1 MIVCPFCHFENE
13 DGALFCEQ
21 CKSDLTGVDSAP
33 AVPVAAEA
41 PPLPVAEVIEEAI
54 PFAMA
59 DAIEI
64 AEEVPSFPMAEMAI
78 EEMPPLPVAE
88 AMPEPIAE
96 EVAPPPIA
104 EAIPTPIAAEV
115 APAPIA
121 AAPIAAAP
129 VAPPVSDDPYFV
141 SDSANPRLYVVRGQK
156 PKVEFPILGGLNFIG
171 RADDKPVDI
180 DLEDQEN
187 PERVWASRQHAVI
200 EFEDNKITIEDLNSS
215 NGTFLNRNKIY
226 PGQKMPLKAN
236 DMVQIGNIQM
246 KVML

>member
-1 MIVCPFCHFENE
+1 MIICPFCHFENE

-33 AVPVAAEA
+33 AIPVAAEA
-41 PPLPVAEVIEEAI
+41 PPLPVEEAIEEAI

-64 AEEVPSFPMAEMAI
+64 VEEVPSFPMAEMAV
-78 EEMPPLPVAE
+78 EEMPPLPIAE
-88 AMPEPIAE
+88 AMPE
-96 EVAPPPIA
+96 
-104 EAIPTPIAAEV
+104 IPVAEV

-121 AAPIAAAP
+121 ALP
-129 VAPPVSDDPYFV
+129 VASPVSDDPYFV
-141 SDSANPRLYVVRGQK
+141 SDSANPRLFVVRGQK
-156 PKVEFPILGGLNFIG
+156 PKVEFPILGGLNFVG

>member
-1 MIVCPFCHFENE
+1 MIICPFCHFENE

-33 AVPVAAEA
+33 AIPVAAEA
-41 PPLPVAEVIEEAI
+41 PPLPVVEAIEEAI

-64 AEEVPSFPMAEMAI
+64 VEEVPTFPMAEMAV

-88 AMPEPIAE
+88 AMPE
-96 EVAPPPIA
+96 
-104 EAIPTPIAAEV
+104 IPVAEV
-115 APAPIA
+115 APVPIA
-121 AAPIAAAP
+121 AVPIAS
-129 VAPPVSDDPYFV
+129 PVSDDPYFV

-156 PKVEFPILGGLNFIG
+156 PKVEFPILGGLNFVG

>member
-1 MIVCPFCHFENE
+1 MIICPFCHFENE

-33 AVPVAAEA
+33 AVPVAEA
-41 PPLPVAEVIEEAI
+41 IEEAI

-59 DAIEI
+59 DAIEV
-64 AEEVPSFPMAEMAI
+64 AEEVASFPMAEMAL

-88 AMPEPIAE
+88 AMPEP
-96 EVAPPPIA
+96 VA
-104 EAIPTPIAAEV
+104 EAMPEIPVAEV
-115 APAPIA
+115 APAPMA
-121 AAPIAAAP
+121 AVP
-129 VAPPVSDDPYFV
+129 VASPVSDDPYFV

-156 PKVEFPILGGLNFIG
+156 PKVEFPILGGLNFVG

-226 PGQKMPLKAN
+226 PGQKIPLKAN

>member
-41 PPLPVAEVIEEAI
+41 PPLPVAEAIEEAI

-64 AEEVPSFPMAEMAI
+64 VEEVPSFPMAEMAV

-88 AMPEPIAE
+88 AMPEAIAQ
-96 EVAPPPIA
+96 
-104 EAIPTPIAAEV
+104 EV
-115 APAPIA
+115 APAPV
-121 AAPIAAAP
+121 AAAP
-129 VAPPVSDDPYFV
+129 VASPVSDDPYFV

-156 PKVEFPILGGLNFIG
+156 PKVEFPILGGLNFVG

>member
-1 MIVCPFCHFENE
+1 MIICPFCHFENE

-21 CKSDLTGVDSAP
+21 CKSDLTGVDSAS
-33 AVPVAAEA
+33 AIPVASEA
-41 PPLPVAEVIEEAI
+41 PPLPVAEAIEEAI

-59 DAIEI
+59 DTIEI
-64 AEEVPSFPMAEMAI
+64 AEEVPSFPMAEMAV

-88 AMPEPIAE
+88 AMPEP
-96 EVAPPPIA
+96 VA
-104 EAIPTPIAAEV
+104 EAMPEIPVAEV

-121 AAPIAAAP
+121 A
-129 VAPPVSDDPYFV
+129 VPVSDDPYFV
-141 SDSANPRLYVVRGQK
+141 SDSSNPRLYVVRGQK
-156 PKVEFPILGGLNFIG
+156 PKVEFPILGGLNFVG

>member
-1 MIVCPFCHFENE
+1 MIICPFCHFENE

-33 AVPVAAEA
+33 AIPVAAEA
-41 PPLPVAEVIEEAI
+41 PPLPVEEAIEEAI

-64 AEEVPSFPMAEMAI
+64 AEEVPSFPMAEMAV

-96 EVAPPPIA
+96 AMPE
-104 EAIPTPIAAEV
+104 IPAAEV
-115 APAPIA
+115 APVPIA
-121 AAPIAAAP
+121 AVPIASPAS
-129 VAPPVSDDPYFV
+129 PVSDDPYFV

-156 PKVEFPILGGLNFIG
+156 PKVEFPILGGLNFVG

>member
-33 AVPVAAEA
+33 AIPVAAEV

-64 AEEVPSFPMAEMAI
+64 VEEVPSFPMAEMAV

-88 AMPEPIAE
+88 AMPE
-96 EVAPPPIA
+96 
-104 EAIPTPIAAEV
+104 IPVAEV
-115 APAPIA
+115 APVPIA
-121 AAPIAAAP
+121 AVP
-129 VAPPVSDDPYFV
+129 VASPVSDDPYFV

-156 PKVEFPILGGLNFIG
+156 PKVEFPILGGLNFVG

>member
-41 PPLPVAEVIEEAI
+41 PPLPVAEAIEEAI

-64 AEEVPSFPMAEMAI
+64 VEEVPSFPMAEMAV

-88 AMPEPIAE
+88 AMPEAIAQEVAPAPIAE
-96 EVAPPPIA
+96 
-104 EAIPTPIAAEV
+104 EV

-121 AAPIAAAP
+121 AAP
-129 VAPPVSDDPYFV
+129 VATPVSDDPYFV

-156 PKVEFPILGGLNFIG
+156 PKVEFPILAGLNFVG

>member
-96 EVAPPPIA
+96 
-104 EAIPTPIAAEV
+104 AIPTPIAEV
-115 APAPIA
+115 AP
-121 AAPIAAAP
+121 APIAAAP

>member
-1 MIVCPFCHFENE
+1 M
-13 DGALFCEQ
+13 
-21 CKSDLTGVDSAP
+21 DSAP

-41 PPLPVAEVIEEAI
+41 PPLPVAELIEEAI

-115 APAPIA
+115 AP
-121 AAPIAAAP
+121 APIAAAP

>member
-88 AMPEPIAE
+88 AMPEPVAE
-96 EVAPPPIA
+96 AMPEPIA
-104 EAIPTPIAAEV
+104 EAIPTPIAEV
-115 APAPIA
+115 AP
-121 AAPIAAAP
+121 APIAAAP

>member
-41 PPLPVAEVIEEAI
+41 PPLPVAEAIEEAI

-59 DAIEI
+59 DAVEI
-64 AEEVPSFPMAEMAI
+64 VEEVPSFPMADMAV
-78 EEMPPLPVAE
+78 EEMPALPVAE
-88 AMPEPIAE
+88 AMPEAIAQEVAPAPVAE
-96 EVAPPPIA
+96 EVAP
-104 EAIPTPIAAEV
+104 
-115 APAPIA
+115 APV
-121 AAPIAAAP
+121 AAAP
-129 VAPPVSDDPYFV
+129 VASPVSDDPYFV

-156 PKVEFPILGGLNFIG
+156 PKVEFPILGGLNFVG

>member
-41 PPLPVAEVIEEAI
+41 PPLPVAEIIEEAI

-64 AEEVPSFPMAEMAI
+64 AEEVPSFPMAEMAV

-88 AMPEPIAE
+88 AMPEPIVE
-96 EVAPPPIA
+96 EVA
-104 EAIPTPIAAEV
+104 PTPIAAEV

-121 AAPIAAAP
+121 AAP
-129 VAPPVSDDPYFV
+129 VASPVSDDPYFV

-200 EFEDNKITIEDLNSS
+200 EFEDNKMTIEDLNSS

>member
-1 MIVCPFCHFENE
+1 MIICPFCHFENE

-33 AVPVAAEA
+33 AVPVASEA
-41 PPLPVAEVIEEAI
+41 PPLPVAEAIEEAI

-59 DAIEI
+59 DEIEV
-64 AEEVPSFPMAEMAI
+64 AEEVPSFPMAEMAV

-104 EAIPTPIAAEV
+104 EEV

-121 AAPIAAAP
+121 VAPAPIAVAP
-129 VAPPVSDDPYFV
+129 VASPVSDDPYFV
-141 SDSANPRLYVVRGQK
+141 SDSSNPRLYVVRGQK
-156 PKVEFPILGGLNFIG
+156 PKVEFPILGGLNFVG

>member
-64 AEEVPSFPMAEMAI
+64 VEEVPSFPMAEMAI

-104 EAIPTPIAAEV
+104 A
-115 APAPIA
+115 APIA
-121 AAPIAAAP
+121 PAPIAAAP

>member
-33 AVPVAAEA
+33 AVLVAAEA
-41 PPLPVAEVIEEAI
+41 PPLPVAEAIEEAI

-64 AEEVPSFPMAEMAI
+64 VEEVPSFPMAEMAV

-88 AMPEPIAE
+88 AMPEAIAQ
-96 EVAPPPIA
+96 
-104 EAIPTPIAAEV
+104 EV
-115 APAPIA
+115 APAPVA
-121 AAPIAAAP
+121 DEVAPAPVAAAP
-129 VAPPVSDDPYFV
+129 VASPVSDDPYFV

-156 PKVEFPILGGLNFIG
+156 PKVEFPILGGLNFVG

>member
-1 MIVCPFCHFENE
+1 MIICPFCHFKNE

-33 AVPVAAEA
+33 AIPVAAEA

-64 AEEVPSFPMAEMAI
+64 AEEVPSFPMAEMAV

-96 EVAPPPIA
+96 AMPE
-104 EAIPTPIAAEV
+104 IPVAEV
-115 APAPIA
+115 APVPIA
-121 AAPIAAAP
+121 AAPAAA
-129 VAPPVSDDPYFV
+129 PVSDDPYFV

-156 PKVEFPILGGLNFIG
+156 PKVEFPILGGLNFVG

>member
-1 MIVCPFCHFENE
+1 MIICPFCHFENE

-21 CKSDLTGVDSAP
+21 CKSDLTGVDSAAAIPFPVEIP
-33 AVPVAAEA
+33 A
-41 PPLPVAEVIEEAI
+41 LPVAEALEEAL

-64 AEEVPSFPMAEMAI
+64 PEEVLSFPMADMAV

-88 AMPEPIAE
+88 AIPEIPI
-96 EVAPPPIA
+96 
-104 EAIPTPIAAEV
+104 AEV
-115 APAPIA
+115 APAMPVA
-121 AAPIAAAP
+121 EFSPAPIAAVP
-129 VAPPVSDDPYFV
+129 VAEPVSGDPYFV

-156 PKVEFPILGGLNFIG
+156 PKVEFPILAGLNFVG

-180 DLEDQEN
+180 DLEEQEN

>member
-1 MIVCPFCHFENE
+1 MTICPFCHFENE

-33 AVPVAAEA
+33 AVPVAEA
-41 PPLPVAEVIEEAI
+41 IEEAI

-59 DAIEI
+59 DAIEV
-64 AEEVPSFPMAEMAI
+64 AEEVPSFPMAEMAL

-88 AMPEPIAE
+88 AMPEP
-96 EVAPPPIA
+96 VA
-104 EAIPTPIAAEV
+104 EAMPEPVAEV
-115 APAPIA
+115 A
-121 AAPIAAAP
+121 AAPMAAVP
-129 VAPPVSDDPYFV
+129 VASPVSDDPYFV

-156 PKVEFPILGGLNFIG
+156 PKVEFPILGGLNFVG

-236 DMVQIGNIQM
+236 DMVQIGNIQL

>member
-1 MIVCPFCHFENE
+1 MIICPFCHFENE

-33 AVPVAAEA
+33 AIPVAAEA

-64 AEEVPSFPMAEMAI
+64 AEEVPSFPMAEMAV

-96 EVAPPPIA
+96 AMPE
-104 EAIPTPIAAEV
+104 IPVAEV
-115 APAPIA
+115 APVPIA
-121 AAPIAAAP
+121 AVP
-129 VAPPVSDDPYFV
+129 VASPVSDDPYFV
-141 SDSANPRLYVVRGQK
+141 SDSANPRLFVVRGQK
-156 PKVEFPILGGLNFIG
+156 PKVEFPILGGLNFVG

-200 EFEDNKITIEDLNSS
+200 
-215 NGTFLNRNKIY
+215 
-226 PGQKMPLKAN
+226 
-236 DMVQIGNIQM
+236 
-246 KVML
+246 

>member
-1 MIVCPFCHFENE
+1 MIICPFCHFENE

-21 CKSDLTGVDSAP
+21 CKSDLTGVDSAS
-33 AVPVAAEA
+33 ATPVAAEA
-41 PPLPVAEVIEEAI
+41 PPLPVAEAIEEAI

-64 AEEVPSFPMAEMAI
+64 VEEGPSFPMAEMAV

-88 AMPEPIAE
+88 AMPEP
-96 EVAPPPIA
+96 VA
-104 EAIPTPIAAEV
+104 EAMPEIPVAEV

-121 AAPIAAAP
+121 A
-129 VAPPVSDDPYFV
+129 VPVSDDPYFV

-156 PKVEFPILGGLNFIG
+156 PKVEFPILGGLNFVG

>member
-1 MIVCPFCHFENE
+1 MIICPFCHYENE

-21 CKSDLTGVDSAP
+21 CKSDLTGVDSAS
-33 AVPVAAEA
+33 AIPVAAEA
-41 PPLPVAEVIEEAI
+41 PPLPVAEAIEEAM

-59 DAIEI
+59 DAVEI
-64 AEEVPSFPMAEMAI
+64 AEEVPSFPMAEMAV
-78 EEMPPLPVAE
+78 EEMPPLPVVE
-88 AMPEPIAE
+88 AMPEFPIAE
-96 EVAPPPIA
+96 VVPELPV
-104 EAIPTPIAAEV
+104 AEV
-115 APAPIA
+115 A
-121 AAPIAAAP
+121 AAPIAAA
-129 VAPPVSDDPYFV
+129 VSDDPYFV
-141 SDSANPRLYVVRGQK
+141 PDSANPRLYVVRGQK
-156 PKVEFPILGGLNFIG
+156 PKVEFPILGGLNFVG

>member
-1 MIVCPFCHFENE
+1 
-13 DGALFCEQ
+13 
-21 CKSDLTGVDSAP
+21 
-33 AVPVAAEA
+33 
-41 PPLPVAEVIEEAI
+41 
-54 PFAMA
+54 MA

-115 APAPIA
+115 AP
-121 AAPIAAAP
+121 APIAAAP

>member
-1 MIVCPFCHFENE
+1 MIICPFCHFENE

-33 AVPVAAEA
+33 AIPVASEV
-41 PPLPVAEVIEEAI
+41 PPFPVAESIEEAL

-59 DAIEI
+59 DEVEI
-64 AEEVPSFPMAEMAI
+64 AEEVPSFPMAEMAVEEMLPLPVA
-78 EEMPPLPVAE
+78 EEMPEFPVAE
-88 AMPEPIAE
+88 AMPEFPVAE
-96 EVAPPPIA
+96 VVPEMPV
-104 EAIPTPIAAEV
+104 AEV
-115 APAPIA
+115 APVPIA
-121 AAPIAAAP
+121 AVPIAS
-129 VAPPVSDDPYFV
+129 PVSDDPYYV

-156 PKVEFPILGGLNFIG
+156 PKVEFPILGGLNFVG

>member
-1 MIVCPFCHFENE
+1 MIICPFCHFENE

-33 AVPVAAEA
+33 PIPVAAEA
-41 PPLPVAEVIEEAI
+41 PPLPVEEAL

-59 DAIEI
+59 DAVEI
-64 AEEVPSFPMAEMAI
+64 AEEVPSFPMAEMAV

-88 AMPEPIAE
+88 AMPEFPIAE
-96 EVAPPPIA
+96 VVSELPI
-104 EAIPTPIAAEV
+104 AEV

-121 AAPIAAAP
+121 AAPSAG
-129 VAPPVSDDPYFV
+129 PVSDDPYFV
-141 SDSANPRLYVVRGQK
+141 PDSANPRLFVVRGQK
-156 PKVEFPILGGLNFIG
+156 PKVEFPILGGLNFVG

>member
-41 PPLPVAEVIEEAI
+41 PPLPVAEIIEEAI

-64 AEEVPSFPMAEMAI
+64 AEEVPSFPMAEMAV

-96 EVAPPPIA
+96 EVAPTPIA

-121 AAPIAAAP
+121 AAPVP
-129 VAPPVSDDPYFV
+129 SPVSDDPYFV

>member
-21 CKSDLTGVDSAP
+21 CKSDLTGVDSAQ

-41 PPLPVAEVIEEAI
+41 PPLPVAEAIEEAI

-64 AEEVPSFPMAEMAI
+64 VEEVPSFPMAEMAV

-88 AMPEPIAE
+88 AMPEAIAQEVAPAPVAE
-96 EVAPPPIA
+96 EVAP
-104 EAIPTPIAAEV
+104 
-115 APAPIA
+115 APV
-121 AAPIAAAP
+121 AAAP
-129 VAPPVSDDPYFV
+129 VASPVSDDPYFV

-156 PKVEFPILGGLNFIG
+156 PKVEFPILGGLNFVG

>member
-1 MIVCPFCHFENE
+1 MIVCPFCNFENE

-33 AVPVAAEA
+33 AVPFAAEA
-41 PPLPVAEVIEEAI
+41 PPLPVAEAIEEGI

-64 AEEVPSFPMAEMAI
+64 VEEVPSFPMAEMAV

-88 AMPEPIAE
+88 AMPAPIAE
-96 EVAPPPIA
+96 
-104 EAIPTPIAAEV
+104 EV

-121 AAPIAAAP
+121 AAP
-129 VAPPVSDDPYFV
+129 VASPVSDDPYFV

-156 PKVEFPILGGLNFIG
+156 PKVEFPILGGLNFVG

>member
-33 AVPVAAEA
+33 AVPVAVEA

-64 AEEVPSFPMAEMAI
+64 VEEVPSFPMAEMAI

-96 EVAPPPIA
+96 EVAPP
-104 EAIPTPIAAEV
+104 PIAAEV

>member
-1 MIVCPFCHFENE
+1 MIICPFCHFENE

-21 CKSDLTGVDSAP
+21 CKSDLTGVDSA
-33 AVPVAAEA
+33 AAIPVAPEA
-41 PPLPVAEVIEEAI
+41 PPLPVAESVEEAM

-59 DAIEI
+59 DAIEVP
-64 AEEVPSFPMAEMAI
+64 EEVPSFPMAEMAV

-88 AMPEPIAE
+88 AMPEIPVA
-96 EVAPPPIA
+96 EVAPAMPV
-104 EAIPTPIAAEV
+104 AEV
-115 APAPIA
+115 APAPVAEVPA
-121 AAPIAAAP
+121 AA
-129 VAPPVSDDPYFV
+129 PVSDDPYFV
-141 SDSANPRLYVVRGQK
+141 SDSANPRLFVVRGQK
-156 PKVEFPILGGLNFIG
+156 PKVEFPILAGLNFVG

>member
-41 PPLPVAEVIEEAI
+41 PPLPVAEAIEEAI

-64 AEEVPSFPMAEMAI
+64 VEEVPSFPMAEMAV

-88 AMPEPIAE
+88 AMPEAIAE
-96 EVAPPPIA
+96 EVAPAPVA
-104 EAIPTPIAAEV
+104 EEV
-115 APAPIA
+115 APAPV
-121 AAPIAAAP
+121 AAAP
-129 VAPPVSDDPYFV
+129 VPSPVSDDPYFV

-156 PKVEFPILGGLNFIG
+156 PKVEFPILGGLNFVG

>member
-33 AVPVAAEA
+33 AAPVAAEA
-41 PPLPVAEVIEEAI
+41 PPLPVAEAIEESI

-59 DAIEI
+59 DAIEV
-64 AEEVPSFPMAEMAI
+64 AEEVPSFPMAEMAV

-88 AMPEPIAE
+88 AMPEAIAE
-96 EVAPPPIA
+96 EVAP
-104 EAIPTPIAAEV
+104 
-115 APAPIA
+115 API
-121 AAPIAAAP
+121 PAAP
-129 VAPPVSDDPYFV
+129 VATPVSDDPYFV

-156 PKVEFPILGGLNFIG
+156 PKVEFPILGGLNFVG

>member
-1 MIVCPFCHFENE
+1 M
-13 DGALFCEQ
+13 
-21 CKSDLTGVDSAP
+21 DSAS
-33 AVPVAAEA
+33 AIPVAAEA
-41 PPLPVAEVIEEAI
+41 PPLPVAEAIEEAM

-59 DAIEI
+59 DAVEI
-64 AEEVPSFPMAEMAI
+64 AEEVPSFPMAEMAV

-88 AMPEPIAE
+88 AMPEFP
-96 EVAPPPIA
+96 VADVVPELPV
-104 EAIPTPIAAEV
+104 AEV
-115 APAPIA
+115 APVPVAAVPA
-121 AAPIAAAP
+121 AA
-129 VAPPVSDDPYFV
+129 PVSDDPYFV
-141 SDSANPRLYVVRGQK
+141 PDSANPRLYVVRGQK
-156 PKVEFPILGGLNFIG
+156 PKVEFPILGGLNFVG

>member
-1 MIVCPFCHFENE
+1 
-13 DGALFCEQ
+13 
-21 CKSDLTGVDSAP
+21 VDSAP

-115 APAPIA
+115 AP
-121 AAPIAAAP
+121 APIAAAP

>member
-1 MIVCPFCHFENE
+1 
-13 DGALFCEQ
+13 
-21 CKSDLTGVDSAP
+21 DSAS
-33 AVPVAAEA
+33 AIPVAAEA
-41 PPLPVAEVIEEAI
+41 PPLPVAEAIEEAM

-59 DAIEI
+59 DAVEI
-64 AEEVPSFPMAEMAI
+64 AEEVPSFPMADMAV

-88 AMPEPIAE
+88 AMPEIPIAE
-96 EVAPPPIA
+96 VVPELPV
-104 EAIPTPIAAEV
+104 AEV
-115 APAPIA
+115 APVPVAATPA
-121 AAPIAAAP
+121 AA
-129 VAPPVSDDPYFV
+129 PVSDDPYFV
-141 SDSANPRLYVVRGQK
+141 PDSANPRLYVVRGQK
-156 PKVEFPILGGLNFIG
+156 PKVEFPILGGLNFVG

>member
-41 PPLPVAEVIEEAI
+41 PPLPVAEAIEEAI

-64 AEEVPSFPMAEMAI
+64 VEEVPSFPMAEMAV

-88 AMPEPIAE
+88 AMPEAIAQEVAPAPVAE
-96 EVAPPPIA
+96 EVAP
-104 EAIPTPIAAEV
+104 
-115 APAPIA
+115 APV
-121 AAPIAAAP
+121 AAAP
-129 VAPPVSDDPYFV
+129 VASPVSDDPYFV

-156 PKVEFPILGGLNFIG
+156 PKVEFPILAGLNFVG

>member
-41 PPLPVAEVIEEAI
+41 PPLPVAEAIE
-54 PFAMA
+54 
-59 DAIEI
+59 DAIEV
-64 AEEVPSFPMAEMAI
+64 AEEVPSFPMAEMAV

-96 EVAPPPIA
+96 AMPEAIA
-104 EAIPTPIAAEV
+104 EEV
-115 APAPIA
+115 APAPI
-121 AAPIAAAP
+121 PAAP
-129 VAPPVSDDPYFV
+129 VATPVSDDPYFV

-156 PKVEFPILGGLNFIG
+156 PKVEFPILGGLNFVG